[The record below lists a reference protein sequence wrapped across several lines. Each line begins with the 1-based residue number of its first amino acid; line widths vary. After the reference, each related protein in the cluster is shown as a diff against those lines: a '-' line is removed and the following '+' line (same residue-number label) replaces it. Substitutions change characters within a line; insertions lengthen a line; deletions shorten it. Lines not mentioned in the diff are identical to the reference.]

1 MHFARTEEQ
10 DLLASTVRDLLA
22 KRADSAAVRAAMDS
36 DQGYDESLWQVLCE
50 QVGVA
55 ALAVPEDQGGVGAT
69 LVETAV
75 VLEEL
80 GVSLAPTP
88 LLATALETA
97 RLLLDPGSGDG
108 LEALAVG
115 EVRPFSLGSVVLD
128 PLSPVGT
135 LDPTMRLGPGDG
147 AEVAED
153 LRDIAAALVS
163 ALQVGAMQRGLDM
176 TVAYAKERR
185 QFGRPIGSFQAL
197 KHRMADMLVRLE
209 ASRSASWAATYAAAA
224 HVTEPGDRTR
234 EVLAQRADIVR
245 RYVGDS
251 SLLVASEVVQLH
263 GGIAI
268 TWEHDAPRVFKRLHT
283 LTTLSRAT
291 TEPA

>member
-22 KRADSAAVRAAMDS
+22 KRADPAAVRAAMACDV
-36 DQGYDESLWQVLCE
+36 GYDESLWQLLCE

-55 ALAVPEDQGGVGAT
+55 ALAVPEDQGGVGAS

-80 GVSLAPTP
+80 GASLAPTP

-97 RLLLDPGSGDG
+97 RLLLRSATAEE
-108 LEALAVG
+108 LESLALG
-115 EVRPFSLGSVVLD
+115 EVRSFSLGTVVLD
-128 PLSPVGT
+128 PSSPVGT

-147 AEVAED
+147 AEVAGELLD
-153 LRDIAAALVS
+153 VAAALLS

-176 TVAYAKERR
+176 TVAYSKQRH

-197 KHRMADMLVRLE
+197 KHRMADMLVRVE

-224 HVTEPGDRTR
+224 YVASPGPRTAAT
-234 EVLAQRADIVR
+234 LARRATMVR

-251 SLLVASEVVQLH
+251 SLQVASEVVQLH

-268 TWEHDAPRVFKRLHT
+268 TWEHDAHLVFKRLHT

-291 TEPA
+291 GTPR